1 MSVTSLLQLH
11 DMNEQQFVFQDINQ
25 IALKTRQLEEKT
37 SKTLALRISVFA
49 V

>member
-1 MSVTSLLQLH
+1 MSVTSLLHLH

-25 IALKTRQLEEKT
+25 IALETRQVEEKT
-37 SKTLALRISVFA
+37 GKTLALRISVFA